1 MLNVYCYQKN
11 IKLEKYYNI
20 FIFNKT
26 NYLNISNGL
35 KQN

>member
-11 IKLEKYYNI
+11 IKLEKYCNI

-26 NYLNISNGL
+26 NYLTISIGL